1 MVYPEAGIP
10 VSTGTGWGS
19 SIVNNST
26 NWNTAFSWGNHALAG
41 YLTSYTETDPTVPSH
56 VKAITTTNI
65 SNWNSAYGWGNHA
78 TQGYLTSA
86 AIGVT
91 VQPYNANTVIDGSYV
106 HTDNNYTT
114 TEKSKLAGIQAGAEV
129 NVNADWNAVSGD
141 AQILNKPTIPL
152 VDSVPT
158 SGSTN
163 AVSSG
168 SVFTALSFKAD
179 LVGGKVPAYQ
189 LPSFVD
195 DVLEGYYNGT
205 SFFIDSDFATLMTG
219 ETGKIYINLLN
230 NTSYRY
236 TGSVYVQISNS
247 ISTLNDLTD
256 VTIGTLNNGQILQY
270 NGTTSQ
276 WENVGVTIG
285 SGDMQKSVYDIDND
299 GIVDYSETISVT
311 VRNNS
316 STNILRRGT
325 IVYLSGSTG
334 NRPNAFKAQANA
346 ESTSSGTFG
355 VVVNDIGTNSDGLV
369 AAMGTLHN
377 LDTRTGAGGNPNP
390 FTSDTLLDGDILWLD
405 PTTAGYV
412 TKTKPSAPNH
422 AVFIGIVAATS
433 PTNGRI
439 VYKIQNGYEVEEL
452 HNVKI
457 TEPLL
462 NNQVLRYTQSTS
474 LWENKTLNFQVP
486 LTLTT
491 SGTSGAATLAG
502 DGVLNIPNY
511 STAPGGNT
519 TEVQFNNSGAFG
531 GSSKFTWSNDVLSL
545 NTLTSPVSPVLQ
557 LSSYFSAS
565 GNEGKIGT
573 RIYNVGQDFPVD
585 KSMGIL
591 SFDVASGLMTN
602 WQTAMSLISNF
613 DINDNLQNVTLNVN
627 GGLSLTNIPLITTD
641 ATNVLGVTSNGSLGK
656 LSLDASTLSLSS
668 AGVLSGVIKTLDN
681 LTDVV
686 ISSPALYYDFLYFNG
701 TNWVNGVPGFI
712 ANGEFQLQYSD
723 NDAAVDISDADNA
736 VTLYSRGNG
745 HFLKTE
751 PTGVIMGNTV
761 AIGYGSTAPDTNAI
775 LTLNSDSKGLLLP
788 RLTTAQITTNLS
800 SATDGMMVYDST
812 TMSFKGR
819 ANGVWGSL
827 GSGGGGGTPAG
838 NTGEIQFN
846 NAGAFGADNNLY
858 WDNTN
863 KVLKIDSENTAKQ
876 TLNVLTTATASTG
889 WTGTS
894 FTSGYTHTAGNTN
907 TLTNTIGILAGQYYE
922 VVATIT
928 GATAGTV
935 TITVGGLTSGAV
947 STSTTFSGIATNTNA
962 FTVTPT
968 SDFNGT
974 IVLSLKAIFNTPG
987 YYSSEILAGGA
998 SGSGNWTGT
1007 SYTTGY
1013 THTTGNTTTLLANGI
1028 TVTSGAIFELTYTIS
1043 GNTAGTA
1050 TITFAG
1056 YSSGAVSNTTYSAI
1070 LIASAVGNFVVT
1082 PTSTFNG
1089 TVTASIKRLYYFN
1102 QTLQAKTL
1110 SVVGI
1115 GNENIA
1121 TFTTTD
1127 GGKATTID
1135 SLGRVNTPQLNAS
1148 GSVSA
1153 AGSVSASFAS
1163 GFILDS
1169 GVGYIRREST
1179 LPSPISTVGIRY
1191 EASGGYPSA
1200 HMFTGILGGG
1210 GTGISYGLSS
1220 VLTSTPVAGS
1230 QSYRFMMNH
1239 YTFNASGAQTGF
1251 IDGFYQNGIIT
1262 NGQGITHNLMTLA
1275 TNSVNVFR
1283 ISDIGGT
1290 VIGSGTLNASAMLQV
1305 DSTSR
1310 GFLPPRMTTSAKV
1323 AITNPVAGLIV
1334 YDNTLNVLSTYDG
1347 SSWISLG
1354 PAGSGGPTATN
1365 QTVSV
1370 TGSTQTINF
1379 DNGINV
1385 FVGLQ
1390 SSTTLTLQSTSR
1402 GTFVLRITQD
1412 GTGNRFINWPAN
1424 VKWSGNVAPTL
1435 TTTAGATDIITLVY
1449 DNTFY
1454 YGTYALNF

>member
-1 MVYPEAGIP
+1 MGIYDKYKKLVLPLTSVKTQVTTALPGVIGRTVTTGLGNEGIDLAIWINEKLQDNTIEIPGLAELIQLTGMPEGSTTLGSFNGNIIPDNSSIKQALQILETAVMGAGGGSGLNGIYTGSGDIASNVVANVTDSFSINTSQSGQSIKIGDINNAILSNITSTTGFGLLLNSGQKLKLGAVFQSGSNYPFIEISKLETSIKQDSNNYLRFPASANPELRTDKLKVLISTPYASTFQGLTYELDYSNNYTPRSLVDKAYVDLKAQIVADGDKGDITLSNNGSVWLVNNNVLTYSKLQNTTGSKLLGRYDSTTGTIQEIALGTGLAFVNNTLVSTGGSGGILLTTNNSSGPATLNSGTLNIPNYSLTGLGGVPTTRTITINGETYDLSQNRSWTINSMIYPSAGIP
-10 VSTGTGWGS
+10 VSTGTAWGT

-26 NWNTAFSWGNHALAG
+26 NWNTAFSWGNHALVG

-205 SFFIDSDFATLMTG
+205 NFYIDSDFATLMTG

-276 WENVGVTIG
+276 WENVSVTIG

-439 VYKIQNGYEVEEL
+439 VYKIQNGYEIEEL

-462 NNQVLRYTQSTS
+462 NNQVLRYNNSNS

-519 TEVQFNNSGAFG
+519 TEVQFNNSSAFG

-668 AGVLSGVIKTLDN
+668 AGVLSGVIKTLND

-686 ISSPALYYDFLYFNG
+686 VSSPTSGQVLSYNG
-701 TNWVNGVPGFI
+701 TNWVN
-712 ANGEFQLQYSD
+712 
-723 NDAAVDISDADNA
+723 
-736 VTLYSRGNG
+736 
-745 HFLKTE
+745 
-751 PTGVIMGNTV
+751 
-761 AIGYGSTAPDTNAI
+761 
-775 LTLNSDSKGLLLP
+775 
-788 RLTTAQITTNLS
+788 TT
-800 SATDGMMVYDST
+800 
-812 TMSFKGR
+812 
-819 ANGVWGSL
+819 
-827 GSGGGGGTPAG
+827 GGGGGVPAG
-838 NTGEIQFN
+838 ANTQIQFN
-846 NAGAFGADNNLY
+846 NSGVFGASSNLTWSSNLLNVSGNIY
-858 WDNTN
+858 TSGSITTTS
-863 KVLKIDSENTAKQ
+863 VSAKQ
-876 TLNVLTTATASTG
+876 NQNLILSSSWADSTATVIETYFNASNILLVQP
-889 WTGTS
+889 
-894 FTSGYTHTAGNTN
+894 SGSVTRTAGNTN
-907 TLTNTIGILAGQYYE
+907 IISGTLT
-922 VVATIT
+922 
-928 GATAGTV
+928 
-935 TITVGGLTSGAV
+935 
-947 STSTTFSGIATNTNA
+947 F
-962 FTVTPT
+962 TPT
-968 SDFNGT
+968 SGNATATFINIGPT
-974 IVLSLKAIFNTPG
+974 INQT
-987 YYSSEILAGGA
+987 GGA
-998 SGSGNWTGT
+998 SGTTRGLYINPTLTSAPSWRSVEWTNNIGYGLYGSGTATN
-1007 SYTTGY
+1007 Y
-1013 THTTGNTTTLLANGI
+1013 LAG
-1028 TVTSGAIFELTYTIS
+1028 GLTI
-1043 GNTAGTA
+1043 GNTALN
-1050 TITFAG
+1050 
-1056 YSSGAVSNTTYSAI
+1056 SSAI
-1070 LIASAVGNFVVT
+1070 
-1082 PTSTFNG
+1082 
-1089 TVTASIKRLYYFN
+1089 
-1102 QTLQAKTL
+1102 
-1110 SVVGI
+1110 
-1115 GNENIA
+1115 
-1121 TFTTTD
+1121 
-1127 GGKATTID
+1127 
-1135 SLGRVNTPQLNAS
+1135 
-1148 GSVSA
+1148 
-1153 AGSVSASFAS
+1153 
-1163 GFILDS
+1163 
-1169 GVGYIRREST
+1169 
-1179 LPSPISTVGIRY
+1179 
-1191 EASGGYPSA
+1191 
-1200 HMFTGILGGG
+1200 
-1210 GTGISYGLSS
+1210 
-1220 VLTSTPVAGS
+1220 
-1230 QSYRFMMNH
+1230 
-1239 YTFNASGAQTGF
+1239 
-1251 IDGFYQNGIIT
+1251 
-1262 NGQGITHNLMTLA
+1262 
-1275 TNSVNVFR
+1275 
-1283 ISDIGGT
+1283 
-1290 VIGSGTLNASAMLQV
+1290 LQV
-1305 DSTSR
+1305 DSTTK
-1310 GFLPPRMTTSAKV
+1310 GFLPPRMTTANRTAISA
-1323 AITNPVAGLIV
+1323 TPTAGLVIYNSDVNRLQV
-1334 YDNTLNVLSTYDG
+1334 Y
-1347 SSWISLG
+1347 
-1354 PAGSGGPTATN
+1354 
-1365 QTVSV
+1365 
-1370 TGSTQTINF
+1370 
-1379 DNGINV
+1379 NG
-1385 FVGLQ
+1385 
-1390 SSTTLTLQSTSR
+1390 TTWVDES
-1402 GTFVLRITQD
+1402 
-1412 GTGNRFINWPAN
+1412 
-1424 VKWSGNVAPTL
+1424 K
-1435 TTTAGATDIITLVY
+1435 
-1449 DNTFY
+1449 
-1454 YGTYALNF
+1454 YALNRQTASYTLVLSDTGKLVETNVATANTVTVPLNSTQAFEVGARIDIIQYGAGQTTITPTAGVTIRSANGWTKINAQYGAVSLVKIGTDEWYLFGNLNA

>member
-205 SFFIDSDFATLMTG
+205 NFYIDSDFATLMTG

-276 WENVGVTIG
+276 WENVSVTIG

-390 FTSDTLLDGDILWLD
+390 FTSDTLVDGDILWLD

-519 TEVQFNNSGAFG
+519 TEVQFNNSSAFG

-686 ISSPALYYDFLYFNG
+686 LSSTVSYYDFLYFNG

-788 RLTTAQITTNLS
+788 RLTTTQITTNLS

-827 GSGGGGGTPAG
+827 GSGGGGGIT
-838 NTGEIQFN
+838 
-846 NAGAFGADNNLY
+846 
-858 WDNTN
+858 
-863 KVLKIDSENTAKQ
+863 S
-876 TLNVLTTATASTG
+876 LNGLTASTQTFA
-889 WTGTS
+889 TGT
-894 FTSGYTHTAGNTN
+894 
-907 TLTNTIGILAGQYYE
+907 
-922 VVATIT
+922 T
-928 GATAGTV
+928 GT
-935 TITVGGLTSGAV
+935 
-947 STSTTFSGIATNTNA
+947 
-962 FTVTPT
+962 
-968 SDFNGT
+968 DFN
-974 IVLSLKAIFNTPG
+974 
-987 YYSSEILAGGA
+987 
-998 SGSGNWTGT
+998 
-1007 SYTTGY
+1007 
-1013 THTTGNTTTLLANGI
+1013 
-1028 TVTSGAIFELTYTIS
+1028 
-1043 GNTAGTA
+1043 
-1050 TITFAG
+1050 
-1056 YSSGAVSNTTYSAI
+1056 
-1070 LIASAVGNFVVT
+1070 IASATSTHTFNL
-1082 PTSTFNG
+1082 PTASATNRGLLSNTDWSTFNG
-1089 TVTASIKRLYYFN
+1089 KLGVVASVLAMPSNNVTVTMPFFASQFNFEQNAGRQVRLVGSSGEQANDFNLVLQKNYTSTIGSFRLDQIMINPTIN
-1102 QTLQAKTL
+1102 QTLT
-1110 SVVGI
+1110 
-1115 GNENIA
+1115 
-1121 TFTTTD
+1121 
-1127 GGKATTID
+1127 
-1135 SLGRVNTPQLNAS
+1135 AS
-1148 GSVSA
+1148 GVMCGLRVSPTLTSAPSWRSVEWTNNI
-1153 AGSVSASFAS
+1153 G
-1163 GFILDS
+1163 
-1169 GVGYIRREST
+1169 
-1179 LPSPISTVGIRY
+1179 
-1191 EASGGYPSA
+1191 
-1200 HMFTGILGGG
+1200 
-1210 GTGISYGLSS
+1210 YGL
-1220 VLTSTPVAGS
+1220 
-1230 QSYRFMMNH
+1230 Y
-1239 YTFNASGAQTGF
+1239 
-1251 IDGFYQNGIIT
+1251 
-1262 NGQGITHNLMTLA
+1262 
-1275 TNSVNVFR
+1275 
-1283 ISDIGGT
+1283 
-1290 VIGSGTLNASAMLQV
+1290 GSGTATNYLAGGLTIGNTALNSSAILQV
-1305 DSTSR
+1305 DSTTK
-1310 GFLPPRMTTSAKV
+1310 GFLPPRMTTANRTAISA
-1323 AITNPVAGLIV
+1323 TPTAGLVIYNSDVNRLQV
-1334 YDNTLNVLSTYDG
+1334 Y
-1347 SSWISLG
+1347 
-1354 PAGSGGPTATN
+1354 
-1365 QTVSV
+1365 
-1370 TGSTQTINF
+1370 
-1379 DNGINV
+1379 NG
-1385 FVGLQ
+1385 
-1390 SSTTLTLQSTSR
+1390 TTWVDES
-1402 GTFVLRITQD
+1402 
-1412 GTGNRFINWPAN
+1412 
-1424 VKWSGNVAPTL
+1424 K
-1435 TTTAGATDIITLVY
+1435 
-1449 DNTFY
+1449 
-1454 YGTYALNF
+1454 YALNRQTASYTIVLADTGKLVETNVATANVVTVPLNSAQAFEVGARVDIIQYGAGQTTITPTEGVTIRSANGWTKINAQYGAVSLVKIGTDEWYLFGNLNA